1 MIAVIKREDVSQVG
15 AYLCRPATAERAV
28 RPGPDKEGE
37 ADSPDRPLPAGHPGP
52 TPKLPGML
60 CLARRAAHRRLPLAA
75 SLASLVVA
83 ATAYPDRAGSIVT
96 VTFPETL
103 TASGSASPCALPFDP
118 WADYGF
124 HPWHW
129 RGKESGGGLDWER
142 RFLEVCSNPTR
153 VRARYKWR
161 WWNRGDCRCVIVPH
175 LFCVLRFHYERG
187 SNVSMECPIQLL
199 PLYCCGTHSNIA
211 VGETDGTDTN
221 ACPSLCGTSI
231 VQTRVSASIC
241 CTARSVPS
249 C

>member
-1 MIAVIKREDVSQVG
+1 MSQVG

-52 TPKLPGML
+52 PPKPPGML
-60 CLARRAAHRRLPLAA
+60 CLARRGAHWRSPLVE
-75 SLASLVVA
+75 SLASLVVVA
-83 ATAYPDRAGSIVT
+83 
-96 VTFPETL
+96 ETL
-103 TASGSASPCALPFDP
+103 AASGSASPCALLFDP
-118 WADYGF
+118 WADYGL

-129 RGKESGGGLDWER
+129 RGKPSGRELDWER

-161 WWNRGDCRCVIVPH
+161 WWNRGDCRCVIVSH

-187 SNVSMECPIQLL
+187 SDVLMECPIQLL

-211 VGETDGTDTN
+211 VGETDGAGTN

-231 VQTRVSASIC
+231 VQTHISASIC
-241 CTARSVPS
+241 CTARSTPN
-249 C
+249 CKLGDRMLEQ